1 MPLHIRSRTRYK
13 RRVHCLQY
21 HICKFKDFFVA
32 VSYTHLQFRHHP
44 FRWCGTRVY
53 HVAERICTITSE
65 WLVVLYFLYLASD
78 GGTDFHDLFT

>member
-1 MPLHIRSRTRYK
+1 MD
-13 RRVHCLQY
+13 LQY
-21 HICKFKDFFVA
+21 TIPEAFFDDPA
-32 VSYTHLQFRHHP
+32 HGLARLKLPAATRCGS

-53 HVAERICTITSE
+53 HVTERIWAITAE